1 MTKKMCEK
9 LFKEFKGLK
18 TDKERWA
25 WIIKNQK
32 RGITVW
38 LGRFITTATFDEYPD
53 DYILNFYA
61 PAGLSVSFCDILDCV
76 GVKYSPINN
85 K

>member
-1 MTKKMCEK
+1 MTKKMREK

-32 RGITVW
+32 YGITVW
-38 LGRFITTATFDEYPD
+38 LGRVTTTATFDKHPD
-53 DYILNFYA
+53 DYLLNFYFA
-61 PAGLSVSFCDILDCV
+61 VGCGGGVFDLLDCV
-76 GVKYSPINN
+76 GVKCSGV
-85 K
+85 